1 MSSSTSV
8 RDYLSC
14 AMAGSLIGQMAMARD
29 ISVEA
34 VLAPNS
40 MALQSL
46 RTELDEFGLDAD
58 LLAEQALA
66 AITALFIQPENAD
79 RITTELTKLL
89 WSVLGDPDSGAPPE
103 IYRRAGHAMHLSFI
117 GILSPD
123 ILEPFFKSL
132 D

>member
-14 AMAGSLIGQMAMARD
+14 AMAGSLIGQMAMARA

-66 AITALFIQPENAD
+66 AVTALFIEPENAD

>member
-1 MSSSTSV
+1 
-8 RDYLSC
+8 
-14 AMAGSLIGQMAMARD
+14 MAMARD

-34 VLAPNS
+34 VLVPDS
-40 MALQSL
+40 LALRSL
-46 RTELDEFGLDAD
+46 REELTEFGLDPE
-58 LLAEQALA
+58 LLAAQALA
-66 AITALFIQPENAD
+66 AVTSLFIEPDNAD

-89 WSVLGDPDSGAPPE
+89 WSILGDPESGAPPE

-132 D
+132 Q

>member
-8 RDYLSC
+8 RDYLGC
-14 AMAGSLIGQMAMARD
+14 ALAGSLIGQMAMARD

-40 MALQSL
+40 LALHSL
-46 RTELDEFGLDAD
+46 REELTEFGLDAD
-58 LLAEQALA
+58 LLAQQALA
-66 AITALFIQPENAD
+66 AITALFIEPDNAD
-79 RITTELTKLL
+79 RITTELTRLL
-89 WSVLGDPDSGAPPE
+89 WTILGDPESGSPPE

-123 ILEPFFKSL
+123 ILEPFFKAL
-132 D
+132 E

>member
-1 MSSSTSV
+1 
-8 RDYLSC
+8 
-14 AMAGSLIGQMAMARD
+14 MAGSLIGQMAMARAV
-29 ISVEA
+29 SVEA

-40 MALQSL
+40 VALQSL
-46 RTELDEFGLDAD
+46 RAELTEFGLDAD

-66 AITALFIQPENAD
+66 AVTALFIEPDNAD
-79 RITTELTKLL
+79 RITTELTRLL
-89 WSVLGDPDSGAPPE
+89 WSILGDPESGAPPE
-103 IYRRAGHAMHLSFI
+103 LYRRAGQAMHLSFV

>member
-1 MSSSTSV
+1 
-8 RDYLSC
+8 
-14 AMAGSLIGQMAMARD
+14 MAGSLIGQMAMARD

-66 AITALFIQPENAD
+66 AVTALFIEPENAD

>member
-14 AMAGSLIGQMAMARD
+14 AMAGSLIGQMAMARA

-66 AITALFIQPENAD
+66 AVTALFIEPENAD

-89 WSVLGDPDSGAPPE
+89 WSVLGDPESGSPPE